1 MKILCLVDK
10 YFPDSSANTICAD
23 NIANFFKAKGH
34 QFDFLAIKNSADDL
48 DYSVHNGS
56 NIIKIGTYYDE
67 VLKKYG
73 KKYNAKS
80 WMELPWFFRKSRSF
94 FQRIKRFTRIS
105 TGYSSLDVLDYNDL
119 YKKIIKINKHY
130 DCLIT
135 FCMPFA
141 FQIIGKEL
149 MERGIADKWY
159 PIFLDAFVYNKC
171 LAQSKINYRK
181 KVAEKVLEK
190 ANHIFMVDG
199 IVNENKKQGFN
210 PDYHKNVTEIYIP
223 ILKEMSLPKMKK
235 TTIKKTLIYAGLFYK
250 DIRNPEKMLNILSK
264 LSSECEVKIFGQ
276 GCEDIV
282 SEKKNLFNKSSLN
295 IGGLISH
302 DECLK
307 EISKADFLINLG
319 NSITNQM
326 PSKVFEYIS
335 FGKPIINFYF
345 TEEDMCLDVFKKYP
359 LAFNVNVNNYTKE
372 DIEKLNKFINE
383 NNGKLLSYEEATKN
397 LKDYKV
403 ENIADKIYRIM
414 VEQ

>member
-1 MKILCLVDK
+1 MKVLCLVDK

-48 DYSVHNGS
+48 DYAVYNGS
-56 NIIKIGTYYDE
+56 NIIKIGTYYDD

-80 WMELPWFFRKSRSF
+80 WMELPWFFRKIRSF
-94 FQRIKRFTRIS
+94 FQRLKSITRIS
-105 TGYSSLDVLDYNDL
+105 TGYSSLDVLDYNGL
-119 YKKIIKINKHY
+119 YKKITKINKHY

-141 FQIIGKEL
+141 FQVVGKEL
-149 MERGIADKWY
+149 MKRGIADRWY

-171 LAQSKINYRK
+171 LAISKINYRK
-181 KVAEKVLEK
+181 KVAKKVLKK

-199 IVNENKKQGFN
+199 IVGENKKQCFN
-210 PDYHKNVTEIYIP
+210 PEYHKKVTEIYIP
-223 ILKEMSLPKMKK
+223 MLKEVSLPKIEKTTKK
-235 TTIKKTLIYAGLFYK
+235 TNLVYAGLFYR
-250 DIRNPEKMLNILSK
+250 DIRNPEKMLNILSR
-264 LSSECEVKIFGQ
+264 LSSECEIKLFGQ

-282 SEKKNLFNKSSLN
+282 DEKKKLFDKSTINL
-295 IGGLISH
+295 GGLISH
-302 DECLK
+302 EECLN

-345 TEEDMCLDVFKKYP
+345 TEEDMCLKVFKSYP
-359 LAFNVNVNNYTKE
+359 LAFNINVNNYTEE
-372 DIEKLNKFINE
+372 DVKNLNKFIYE
-383 NNGKLLSYEEATKN
+383 NKGKLLNYKEATKN
-397 LKDYKV
+397 LEDYKV
-403 ENIADKIYRIM
+403 ENIAEKIYRII
-414 VEQ
+414 EK